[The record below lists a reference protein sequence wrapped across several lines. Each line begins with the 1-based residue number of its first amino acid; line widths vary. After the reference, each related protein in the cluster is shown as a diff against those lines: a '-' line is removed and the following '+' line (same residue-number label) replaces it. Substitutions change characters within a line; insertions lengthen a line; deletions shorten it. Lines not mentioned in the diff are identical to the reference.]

1 MEATAKSVIETD
13 QALIIYRTLIPELET
28 PVTDRAEIDLQVI
41 DDRIVLKVDASDL
54 ISLRSTMNTWLRL
67 IQVAY
72 EVLQHI
78 TEEQPSLEKH

>member
-28 PVTDRAEIDLQVI
+28 PVTDRTEIDLQII
-41 DDRIVLKVDASDL
+41 DDRLVLKVDASDL